1 MSFVHDRRH
10 TSVTTA
16 TVLGVPRDERE
27 LWARALR
34 GDGDAFAA
42 TTGRYRRELEV
53 HAYRMLGSVE
63 DAEDVVQETFLRAWR
78 RRETFRGEASLRA
91 WLYGIAT
98 NASLDLLERR
108 SRRLLPYLASGP
120 TDPAALPEPSKDI
133 SWLKGEVT
141 WLEPYPDQLLDQV
154 VSGEDSPDERIVARE
169 TVELAFLVA
178 IQQLPPRQRAVLILR
193 DVIGWS
199 ARETAAMLEM
209 SVIAA
214 NSALQRARET
224 LREHLPERR
233 DDWRRARL
241 PDPREREVLDRYLE
255 AWERTDTRALAA
267 LLRED
272 VRLSMP
278 PSPAWCFGRDAVARF
293 FAVYPWRPG
302 ARRHLHV
309 ATRANRQPAFA
320 VFLEGAPGEPPE
332 PFALEVFRIEGG
344 LIADLDYFL
353 QPTLLGR
360 FAVAPPE

>member
-1 MSFVHDRRH
+1 MT
-10 TSVTTA
+10 TSPPGA
-16 TVLGVPRDERE
+16 PPSERE
-27 LWARALR
+27 LWSRAVR
-34 GDGDAFAA
+34 GDRDGFGSA
-42 TTGRYRRELEV
+42 TTRFRRELEV
-53 HAYRMLGSVE
+53 HCYRMLGSAE

-78 RRETFRGEASLRA
+78 RRETFRGQSTLRA

-98 NASLDLLERR
+98 NASLDLLEHR
-108 SRRLLPYLASGP
+108 SRRLLPQFVGRP
-120 TDPAALPEPSKDI
+120 TDPAETPVS
-133 SWLKGEVT
+133 GVEVP
-141 WLEPYPDQLLDQV
+141 WLEPYPDRLLDEV
-154 VSGEDSPDERIVARE
+154 VDAADAPDVSIVAAE
-169 TVELAFLVA
+169 TIELAFLVA

-199 ARETAAMLEM
+199 ARETAAMLER

-320 VFLEGAPGEPPE
+320 VFLDGAPGEAPE
-332 PFALEVFRIEGG
+332 AFALEVFGIEGG
-344 LIADLDYFL
+344 LIADHDYFQ